1 VTTRFSRLYRDR
13 RGVTLVELLVATA
26 IFTIVAVAVG
36 SLYVST
42 QRAFDYGFSLRSWHQ
57 NVWRY
62 RKRKTPEFLSSK
74 NARYRL
80 ALQSARGKS

>member
-1 VTTRFSRLYRDR
+1 MP
-13 RGVTLVELLVATA
+13 VAFGNSLRSATSSAPEPGTNIENAQLFHAQA
-26 IFTIVAVAVG
+26 ITDDKI
-36 SLYVST
+36 
-42 QRAFDYGFSLRSWHQ
+42 QRAFDHGFSLRSWHQ
-57 NVWRY
+57 NVRRY